1 MPRGGREIF
10 DRARDLWDRARGHH
24 QDQGAAGR
32 GRYAADRGMRP
43 VDRGWADMGDRGL
56 DPTRQGADNDY
67 SFMEWDRGAADL
79 GNMRGGWSQGEH
91 RGGWMGGG
99 RGYDA
104 GFRQGGPSRMGRG
117 NLDQWGRMGRQ
128 DMHDAYVNRHA
139 GDSGY
144 QGGRYQRDLGMRGY
158 GADFGGRGYGR
169 DFRPGGRA
177 PFRGGYGR

>member
-1 MPRGGREIF
+1 MRGGGREIF
-10 DRARDLWDRARGHH
+10 DRARGLWDRARGHH
-24 QDQGAAGR
+24 EGQ
-32 GRYAADRGMRP
+32 GRYAADRGMRH
-43 VDRGWADMGDRGL
+43 VDRGWADMGDRGY
-56 DPTRQGADNDY
+56 DPTHQGADNDY

-79 GNMRGGWSQGEH
+79 RNMRGGWSQGED
-91 RGGWMGGG
+91 RGGWRGGG

-104 GFRQGGPSRMGRG
+104 GFRQGGPWPMGPGSLDPRGRASRA
-117 NLDQWGRMGRQ
+117 

-169 DFRPGGRA
+169 DFRPGGRG
-177 PFRGGYGR
+177 PFRGR